1 MKKIE
6 KLFLSLTAIL
16 LGTAFAVA
24 AGDVAI
30 NEPYNPAT
38 GIWIQQVGDLY
49 PSASTYET
57 VYYTRYSVQLSAKA
71 VDYYYDG
78 NGYLKLY
85 NRRLLCRTPGAD
97 GIIHHPDGDLVVAG
111 QDHNQIYKIDKNA
124 ADTLADKCITK
135 RVASNASSSTYHLMM
150 NPDNTVLWS
159 AGIPGNLI
167 SYATDSTGKLERI
180 RQVKVYGDVSNI
192 TTIVWDNSQQA
203 YYTRST
209 NMGEGKDAQFGKIVD
224 TLCNINAKPCPA
236 NQITGLKTQA
246 LIKGLN
252 GAHGASFDE

>member
-71 VDYYYDG
+71 VDYYYD
-78 NGYLKLY
+78 
-85 NRRLLCRTPGAD
+85 
-97 GIIHHPDGDLVVAG
+97 
-111 QDHNQIYKIDKNA
+111 
-124 ADTLADKCITK
+124 
-135 RVASNASSSTYHLMM
+135 
-150 NPDNTVLWS
+150 
-159 AGIPGNLI
+159 
-167 SYATDSTGKLERI
+167 
-180 RQVKVYGDVSNI
+180 
-192 TTIVWDNSQQA
+192 
-203 YYTRST
+203 
-209 NMGEGKDAQFGKIVD
+209 
-224 TLCNINAKPCPA
+224 
-236 NQITGLKTQA
+236 
-246 LIKGLN
+246 
-252 GAHGASFDE
+252 